1 MIEFDLVPNEVVEVK
16 KVETLLYGLQT
27 WLNPKNG
34 FRVLDL
40 EFKADPAKRS
50 PEWKIQSQ
58 AGVPKA
64 MWNREFGST
73 WMVYE
78 GKPVYGDY
86 DEEIHVAR
94 GTIVVNPRARLVS
107 GWDGGLNDVN
117 LAWVLGVMNPK
128 DQSIL
133 VIDEATV
140 EDGDITGLVETAAAN
155 LGLEWA
161 KLGGFSLHL
170 VDQAMFT
177 KTKIANRDGRAMV
190 DVMREHGMSP
200 ISGEQSYA
208 KRRTKLSSMM
218 MELHK
223 ANDGGLVPK
232 FRIHERC
239 VKLRAALNGGYAY
252 PPNSQGSFNPK
263 PLKNIH
269 SHIANACEYMV
280 SRLDIAHQA
289 IPYEGKRL
297 PRMASSF

>member
-1 MIEFDLVPNEVVEVK
+1 VIEFEVVKDDVIETK
-16 KVETLLYGLQT
+16 KVENLLFGLQT

-40 EFKADPAKRS
+40 EYKADPAKRG

-64 MWNREFGST
+64 KWNREFGST

-78 GKPVYGDY
+78 GKPVYQDY
-86 DEEIHVAR
+86 DEEVHVAK

-107 GWDGGLNDVN
+107 GWDGGPNDVN
-117 LAWVLGVMNPK
+117 LGWVLGVMNPK
-128 DQSIL
+128 DSSVL
-133 VIDEATV
+133 VIDEAAV
-140 EDGDITGLVETAAAN
+140 EDGDIYGLVETVAAKLN
-155 LGLEWA
+155 LEWA
-161 KLGGFSLHL
+161 KLGGFSLH
-170 VDQAMFT
+170 VTDQSIFT
-177 KTKIANRDGRAMV
+177 KSNVVKDGKAMS

-200 ISGEQSYA
+200 IPGEQSYA
-208 KRRTKLSSMM
+208 KRRTILERLLLS
-218 MELHK
+218 LHK
-223 ANDGGLVPK
+223 ANDGTLVPK
-232 FRIHERC
+232 FRVHERC
-239 VKLRAALNGGYAY
+239 VALRAALNGGYAY

-280 SRLDIAHQA
+280 SRLEMAGSH

-297 PRMASSF
+297 PRMVSTF